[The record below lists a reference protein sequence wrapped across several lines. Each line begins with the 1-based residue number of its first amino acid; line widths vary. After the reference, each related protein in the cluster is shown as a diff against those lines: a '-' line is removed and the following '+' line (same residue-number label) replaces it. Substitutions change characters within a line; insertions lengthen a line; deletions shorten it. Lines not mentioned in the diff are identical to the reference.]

1 MQVSHVRTYF
11 DPDAIEFCNVG
22 ERLDCV
28 SVALSRAS
36 VLLNVPVA
44 FWGIVGFTLL
54 LFALRRRPP
63 LVLPLALAAALATT
77 ALLIVEIVV
86 IRSLCLFCEAVH
98 LITLW
103 LLYLAWRQRDLPATF
118 TYLRSPRA
126 LARDLAAPALVLACA
141 AVFTPRYWMI
151 STWKGGSQYPS
162 GVTEDGFRWIGAA
175 EPTVVVHEF
184 VDYACPHCALATSRM
199 YMVLGRHPDEL
210 RIVRHMWPRMRCLP
224 VTAKRCEYARAAL
237 CAGDVGK
244 FWEMESW
251 LFDHI
256 PGAPRWSPEDA
267 AADLG
272 LDAEALAACMDDP
285 ATFERAEFESK
296 YARKLKLDGTPGYT
310 LDGEKRSPAQVHAAL
325 RERLGPLW

>member
-1 MQVSHVRTYF
+1 MSRTGRRLPALLAAAGLFLSIFLQVSHVRTYF

-126 LARDLAAPALVLACA
+126 LARDLAVERGLSQRLVAHAPLHVM
-141 AVFTPRYWMI
+141 PRAN
-151 STWKGGSQYPS
+151 GQVRLPPGSAQAGIVS
-162 GVTEDGFRWIGAA
+162 QHILQKNII
-175 EPTVVVHEF
+175 PTGDQ
-184 VDYACPHCALATSRM
+184 VD
-199 YMVLGRHPDEL
+199 
-210 RIVRHMWPRMRCLP
+210 RCLHLP
-224 VTAKRCEYARAAL
+224 HLRA
-237 CAGDVGK
+237 
-244 FWEMESW
+244 
-251 LFDHI
+251 I
-256 PGAPRWSPEDA
+256 I
-267 AADLG
+267 
-272 LDAEALAACMDDP
+272 
-285 ATFERAEFESK
+285 
-296 YARKLKLDGTPGYT
+296 
-310 LDGEKRSPAQVHAAL
+310 
-325 RERLGPLW
+325 